1 MSKINARHL
10 SHLFPGIFILRY
22 FYFTFSKIFILSF
35 LQICEISK
43 LKCHF
48 HEIVLSFS
56 WDSAWSE
63 KPLFPPGLV
72 KEVSWDLISKEVTYN
87 PFPYR
92 GSPWPCSGTDY
103 NTTLCA
109 RSCSGESLTL
119 GAGPGRARL
128 QRWGELSWAEMR
140 WDEMIKWVRWERQT
154 DTLGWET
161 SIIAIPASSFL
172 FQGHHRTGNFE
183 TVSAWR
189 DSKGCLSFQK
199 RHRFLRGIRQKEE
212 GAVYNST
219 DWARKNSWAINKEI
233 STCKMRCT
241 LSHLPFIEL
250 SRIRSW
256 ELKPLF
262 AFDGIECWKNSFFL
276 VAEYDFLQV

>member
-1 MSKINARHL
+1 MSKINGRHL

-48 HEIVLSFS
+48 HEIVWSFS

-128 QRWGELSWAEMR
+128 QRWGELSWAEMS
-140 WDEMIKWVRWERQT
+140 WDEMRWDDKMSEVRET
-154 DTLGWET
+154 DRHIGLRNIHNSYT
-161 SIIAIPASSFL
+161 SIFFSFPRASQNWEFWDCFCL
-172 FQGHHRTGNFE
+172 KRLQG
-183 TVSAWR
+183 
-189 DSKGCLSFQK
+189 
-199 RHRFLRGIRQKEE
+199 
-212 GAVYNST
+212 
-219 DWARKNSWAINKEI
+219 
-233 STCKMRCT
+233 
-241 LSHLPFIEL
+241 
-250 SRIRSW
+250 
-256 ELKPLF
+256 LF
-262 AFDGIECWKNSFFL
+262 AFSEKAPFS
-276 VAEYDFLQV
+276 